1 MNNET
6 TQDEIRDFLKGRLS
20 EAAAAAFRQRMAND
34 PALEDRVAF
43 ARMLLGGLEA
53 LERKKRSRRNWFIG
67 GGILLVVSAG
77 LAIAWFLLQ
86 DHSPTPPPAP
96 PPPRPA
102 TGSNPGQAATQ
113 AGSNSEKFESDR
125 AISLCWNS
133 RGEVIVGGQFEGAP
147 VFGDIRLPGFGG
159 RDIFITACNQN
170 LEFAW
175 ARQFGS
181 PLGNDYLCEICLD
194 SKDNILVT
202 GGFFDQARFD
212 NRIVRAKGKANLG
225 EGDFF
230 IAKLNPKGKLLW
242 LDHSGGNMIPDKQT
256 GNNLGHTVVADHADN
271 IIAAGAY
278 IGTPKIGAYTLPVG
292 GPNEDLYLVKYTPDG
307 QITWL
312 KTITSDFQ
320 MVVRSLATDDQ
331 NNLYLT
337 GQFGHHNFGGKAYF
351 DKDTLQSFGGQDIFL
366 AKYNPDGQLQW
377 VRQAGSTLKNGH
389 ESGTSV
395 LVDHQGQVLLTGYF
409 EDQARFEN
417 QIRSSRGKHDVF
429 VAKYNAAG
437 KLLWVNTYGGQQ
449 RDVSGGLS
457 VDQTGN
463 VYCVGQFTGQA
474 VFDQLNRNS
483 KGAVD
488 MFVLKLNPDGQLQ
501 WVQQAGGDTNAWNSD
516 AALSIAIDKS
526 NRLVITGFFSGT
538 MQLGNQMLRSAGR
551 EDMFLLFFDAN
562 GRLLDARRTNYAL

>member
-53 LERKKRSRRNWFIG
+53 LDRKKRSRRNWLIG
-67 GGILLVVSAG
+67 GGILLVVTAG

-86 DHSPTPPPAP
+86 DPSPKPPPV
-96 PPPRPA
+96 PPRPA
-102 TGSNPGQAATQ
+102 TGSNPEQAVTQ

-147 VFGDIRLPGFGG
+147 VFGGIRLPGFGAL
-159 RDIFITACNQN
+159 DVFITACNQN
-170 LEFAW
+170 LEFSW

-181 PLGNDYLCEICLD
+181 PLGNDYLCEIGLD

-212 NRIVRAKGKANLG
+212 DRIVPAVGKANLG

-230 IAKLNPKGKLLW
+230 IAKLDPKGKLLW

-256 GNNLGHTVVADHADN
+256 GNNLGHTVIADKTDN

-278 IGTPKIGAYTLPVG
+278 IGTPKFGAHRLPVG
-292 GPNEDLYLVKYTPDG
+292 GPNEDLYFVKYNPDG
-307 QITWL
+307 KMLWV
-312 KTITSDFQ
+312 KTITSEYQ
-320 MVVRSLATDDQ
+320 MVVRSLATDDR

-337 GQFGHHNFGGKAYF
+337 GQFGHHNFGGKAF
-351 DKDTLQSFGGQDIFL
+351 FEHDTLQSFGAQDIFL
-366 AKYNPDGQLQW
+366 AKYNPEGQLQW
-377 VRQAGSTLKNGH
+377 VRQAGSAKRNSH

-395 LVDHQGQVLLTGYF
+395 VVDNQGNVLLTGYF
-409 EDQARFEN
+409 EDRIRFGN
-417 QIRSSRGKHDVF
+417 QTRSSRGQRDF
-429 VAKYNAAG
+429 FIAKYSAEGA
-437 KLLWVNTYGGQQ
+437 LLWVNTYGGQQ
-449 RDVSGGLS
+449 NDQSSTLCRDEA
-457 VDQTGN
+457 GN
-463 VYCVGQFTGQA
+463 VFCVGQFTGQA
-474 VFDQLNRNS
+474 SFDQLTRTS
-483 KGAVD
+483 KGRVD
-488 MFVLKLNPDGQLQ
+488 MFVLKLDAGGGFQ
-501 WVQQAGGDTNAWNSD
+501 WVQQAGGDSNEWNSD
-516 AALSIAIDKS
+516 SALGIAMDKS

-538 MQLGNQMLRSAGR
+538 MQLGNQTLTSAGR
-551 EDMFLLFFDAN
+551 EDMFLLFFDTN

>member
-20 EAAAAAFRQRMAND
+20 EAAADAFRRRMADD
-34 PALEDRVAF
+34 PVLEGQVAF

-53 LERKKRSRRNWFIG
+53 YDRKKRWRRNRFIA
-67 GGILLVVSAG
+67 GIVL
-77 LAIAWFLLQ
+77 LAIAALLVAAYFLLPNR
-86 DHSPTPPPAP
+86 SPESPAPTPDTVTSP
-96 PPPRPA
+96 
-102 TGSNPGQAATQ
+102 NPEQAATQ

-133 RGEVIVGGQFEGAP
+133 RGEVVVGGQFEGAP
-147 VFGDIRLPGFGG
+147 VFGGIRLPGFGA

-170 LEFAW
+170 LEFNW

-181 PLGNDYLCEICLD
+181 PLGNDYLGEIGLD

-212 NRIVRAKGKANLG
+212 DRIVPAVGKANLG

-230 IAKLNPKGKLLW
+230 IAKLNPAGKLLW

-256 GNNLGHTVVADHADN
+256 GNNLGHAVIADKNDN

-278 IGTPKIGAYTLPVG
+278 IGTPKFGAHRLPLG
-292 GPNEDLYLVKYTPDG
+292 GPNEDLYFVKYNPDG
-307 QITWL
+307 NMLWV
-312 KTITSDFQ
+312 KTITSEYQ
-320 MVVRSLATDDQ
+320 MVVRSLATDDR

-337 GQFGHHNFGGKAYF
+337 GQFGHHNLGGKAFF

-366 AKYNPDGQLQW
+366 AKYNPEGRLLW
-377 VRQAGSTLKNGH
+377 VRQAGSAVRDGH

-395 LVDHQGQVLLTGYF
+395 VVDHQGNVLLTGYF
-409 EDQARFEN
+409 EDRARFEN
-417 QIRSSRGKHDVF
+417 QTRSSRGRHDFF
-429 VAKYNAAG
+429 VAKYSAEGA
-437 KLLWVNTYGGQQ
+437 LLWVNTYGGQQ
-449 RDVSGGLS
+449 NDRSSALCLDK
-457 VDQTGN
+457 TGN
-463 VYCVGQFTGQA
+463 AFCIGQFTGQA
-474 VFDQLNRNS
+474 NFDRLTRTSNG
-483 KGAVD
+483 KVD
-488 MFVLKLNPDGQLQ
+488 MFVLKLDADGGFQ
-501 WVQQAGGDTNAWNSD
+501 WMQQAGGDSNEWNSD
-516 AALSIAIDKS
+516 SALGIAMDKS

-538 MQLGNQMLRSAGR
+538 MQLGNQTLSSAGR
-551 EDMFLLFFDAN
+551 EDMFLLFFDTS